1 MNTDLMTAEMG
12 KEILARLDS
21 LRANSKPFFTVPEA
35 AKFLDVSV
43 DSIRNY
49 INAGEIAY
57 SRPGGRRIL
66 ISREDIDAFIR
77 RSRKPSKAEIEEMAS
92 TRVIMGQR

>member
-1 MNTDLMTAEMG
+1 MNTDIMTAQMG
-12 KEILARLDS
+12 KEILARLDL
-21 LRANSKPFFTVPEA
+21 LRANTKPFFTIPEA
-35 AKFLDVSV
+35 AKFLDLSE
-43 DSIRNY
+43 DTIRNY
-49 INAGEIAY
+49 LKDGEIAY

-66 ISREDIDAFIR
+66 ISREDIDAFIA

>member
-1 MNTDLMTAEMG
+1 MNHEIMTAEMG

-21 LRANSKPFFTVPEA
+21 LRANTKPFFTIPEA

-49 INAGEIAY
+49 VRDGEIAY

-66 ISREDIDAFIR
+66 ISREDIDAFIS
-77 RSRKPSKAEIEEMAS
+77 RSRKPSKAEIEEMAA
-92 TRVIMGQR
+92 THVVIGRR